1 MWRKT
6 KQPTAVW
13 IQGGAQVELGADT
26 LALLRN
32 LPGQT
37 FFKIRQKMKG
47 RNQNR
52 SWEIILKAP
61 RSEKSLGT
69 ATNHWFNWA
78 EHWTNKKEQNGTLF
92 ENLIRLQILQGDKI
106 YLAHLQQPLLSA
118 SLTPKSKSEAG
129 HCSDWLLYHFNRAHK
144 NTWAAS
150 AESNIFTCT
159 LLLSTSKYFTV
170 PKINYLEVPKTTWK
184 YLHIPPNTK
193 KYL

>member
-1 MWRKT
+1 MIIIKLTSVWRKT

-92 ENLIRLQILQGDKI
+92 ENLIRLWILQGDQI

-118 SLTPKSKSEAG
+118 SLTPESKSEAG
-129 HCSDWLLYHFNRAHK
+129 QCSDWLLYHFNRGHRRHRCWLK
-144 NTWAAS
+144 YFYVPPLS
-150 AESNIFTCT
+150 LYCFTCCWSRCVFT
-159 LLLSTSKYFTV
+159 LK
-170 PKINYLEVPKTTWK
+170 
-184 YLHIPPNTK
+184 
-193 KYL
+193 